1 MREGV
6 RPARSGCPGSPPRH
20 GPAQRR
26 LGLPGWLAPWHLRR
40 APPRPR
46 GRCQPPV
53 EGLYALGSRGGGG
66 GTGRRNQPR
75 AQSSSRKGHSWR
87 AGRQERCGAARLL
100 SPLAPSV
107 EFPFHIFMM
116 KEGDGWPSIGK
127 AGRKQEGTSG
137 GEAHFSYLV
146 AEQLDCPPAAS
157 GLMEPL

>member
-66 GTGRRNQPR
+66 RHRASQPAAGPVLIPKG
-75 AQSSSRKGHSWR
+75 AQL
-87 AGRQERCGAARLL
+87 AGRQAGTLWSSTFAQPAGTKRGISLPHIYDEGRGRL
-100 SPLAPSV
+100 AI
-107 EFPFHIFMM
+107 HWQGR
-116 KEGDGWPSIGK
+116 KK
-127 AGRKQEGTSG
+127 AGGNFWRRSTFLLPG
-137 GEAHFSYLV
+137 G
-146 AEQLDCPPAAS
+146 
-157 GLMEPL
+157 